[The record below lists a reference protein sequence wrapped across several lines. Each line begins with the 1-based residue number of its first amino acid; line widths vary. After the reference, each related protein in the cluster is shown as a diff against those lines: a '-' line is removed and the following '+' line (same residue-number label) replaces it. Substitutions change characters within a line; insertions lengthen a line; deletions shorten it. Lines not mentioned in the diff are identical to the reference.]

1 MNSSTLKT
9 KVLEEID
16 LVPEDK
22 LPQVYD
28 FIHYFRLGLET
39 SGSDANRIMQ
49 FAGCW
54 QDMPDDMFTEFLAS
68 IPHFARGLVSRPA
81 WGLYPAS
88 SRGTSLSS
96 G

>member
-1 MNSSTLKT
+1 MNTSTVKT

-39 SGSDANRIMQ
+39 SRGDTDRIMQ

-54 QDMPDDMFTEFLAS
+54 QDMPDDMFAEFLEEVAKRRERAFS
-68 IPHFARGLVSRPA
+68 RRRGSETVS
-81 WGLYPAS
+81 G
-88 SRGTSLSS
+88 
-96 G
+96 